1 MVWWRSQTSALRGT
15 LLLLVAMVFFTIML
29 LLIRIAGQRLP
40 VLQVLVVRQVVM
52 QLLIFAYA
60 GRRVKNLL
68 RTSNPR
74 LQILRGVISLG
85 ATCAT
90 FIAVIY
96 LPLALATAISFTY
109 AIFVTLGAA
118 LFLKESVN
126 LGRWAAAIIGL
137 IGVVIMLSPTEQG
150 GLPFILVA
158 LGGAVLSAGMILT
171 VRGLDPDEPIE
182 TVLTYQGLLVVPVL
196 IIPMLLTWQAPTLE
210 EWGILVL
217 IGLTGTIGQWL
228 LINAYQQAEASILAP
243 LDFVRLL
250 LMTACGL
257 LFFGETPNLSLL
269 VGVVIVLGTT
279 IFTVRSNAHAARP
292 GGPEPGLGG

>member
-1 MVWWRSQTSALRGT
+1 MVWWRSQTAALRGT
-15 LLLLVAMVFFTIML
+15 LLLLVAMVFFTAML
-29 LLIRIAGQRLP
+29 LLIRIAGERLP
-40 VLQVLVVRQVVM
+40 VMQVLVVRQVVM
-52 QLLIFAYA
+52 QLMIFAYA
-60 GRRVKNLL
+60 GRRVKDLL
-68 RTSNPR
+68 RTSSPR
-74 LQILRGVISLG
+74 LQIVRGMLSLG
-85 ATCAT
+85 ATLAT

-109 AIFVTLGAA
+109 AIFTTLGAA
-118 LFLKESVN
+118 LFLKENVDFS
-126 LGRWAAAIIGL
+126 RWAAAIIGL
-137 IGVVIMLSPTEQG
+137 VGVVIMLSPTEQG
-150 GLPFILVA
+150 GLPFILIA

-171 VRGLDPDEPIE
+171 VRGLDPNEPIE

-196 IIPMLLTWQAPTLE
+196 LIPVLLAWQEPTLE
-210 EWGILVL
+210 EWGVLVL
-217 IGLTGTIGQWL
+217 IGVTGAIGQWL
-228 LINAYQQAEASILAP
+228 LIDAYQQAEASILAP

-279 IFTVRSNAHAARP
+279 IFIVRSNASAARP

>member
-1 MVWWRSQTSALRGT
+1 MVWWRSQTAALRGT
-15 LLLLVAMVFFTIML
+15 LLLLVAMVFFTAML
-29 LLIRIAGQRLP
+29 LLIRIAGERLP
-40 VLQVLVVRQVVM
+40 VMQVLVVRQVVM
-52 QLLIFAYA
+52 QLMIFAYA
-60 GRRVKNLL
+60 GRRVKDLL
-68 RTSNPR
+68 RTSSPR
-74 LQILRGVISLG
+74 LQIARGMLSLG
-85 ATCAT
+85 ATLAT

-109 AIFVTLGAA
+109 AIFTTLGAA
-118 LFLKESVN
+118 LFLKENVDFS
-126 LGRWAAAIIGL
+126 RWAAAIIGL
-137 IGVVIMLSPTEQG
+137 VGVVIMLSPTEQG
-150 GLPFILVA
+150 GLPFILIA

-171 VRGLDPDEPIE
+171 VRGLDPNEPIE

-196 IIPMLLTWQAPTLE
+196 LIPVLLAWQEPTLE
-210 EWGILVL
+210 EWGVLVL
-217 IGLTGTIGQWL
+217 IGVTGAIGQWL
-228 LINAYQQAEASILAP
+228 LIDAYQQAEASILAP

-279 IFTVRSNAHAARP
+279 IFIVRSNASAARP